1 MIALSVANGRK
12 VGEVEMKVAEFEK
25 MHLMIPMQKGE
36 TKEEIEDKVMA
47 ALDSVSEDFV
57 ASYTLN
63 INEYDD

>member
-1 MIALSVANGRK
+1 
-12 VGEVEMKVAEFEK
+12 MKVAEFEK
-25 MHLMIPMQKGE
+25 MHISIPMKDGE

-63 INEYDD
+63 INEYNDE

>member
-1 MIALSVANGRK
+1 
-12 VGEVEMKVAEFEK
+12 MKVAEFEK